1 MTEFAGR
8 RRGGSASSALATSRL
23 FVLPVVARRWV
34 SDDNTFW
41 HARWD
46 AKELP
51 GLIYG
56 EEDGKDR
63 ALILSSHRIGVSIFC
78 DGLMD
83 SSTSGNRVIISSE
96 LGTDRCSLVSPIA
109 AYFNQIIKDVPIK
122 YFVEP
127 ILFY

>member
-1 MTEFAGR
+1 MLELRAVDEGAVPA
-8 RRGGSASSALATSRL
+8 SAPATSRL
-23 FVLPVVARRWV
+23 FVLPVAARRWV
-34 SDDNTFW
+34 STDNTFW

-46 AKELP
+46 PKELP

-63 ALILSSHRIGVSIFC
+63 ALILSSYRIGVSIFC